1 MATKVESWKAEDGT
15 LHPTELTCVRYEVLN
30 RLFKELPQLKVC
42 RDVFSE
48 DSEVICEIL
57 APLVAAHAKDHPEV
71 PEKTTL
77 KPSDKPKWNTC
88 ANACQAV
95 QHSDQM
101 SCDRCNLTWDTNDS
115 SPPACRKDF
124 PAVNPKAFKRLL
136 PVDDGAFSDA

>member
-15 LHPTELTCVRYEVLN
+15 LHPTELMCVRYEVLN

-48 DSEVICEIL
+48 DSEIICEIL

-77 KPSDKPKWNTC
+77 KPSDKPKWDTC
-88 ANACQAV
+88 
-95 QHSDQM
+95 
-101 SCDRCNLTWDTNDS
+101 T
-115 SPPACRKDF
+115 
-124 PAVNPKAFKRLL
+124 NPKAFKRVV
-136 PVDDGAFSDA
+136 PIDDGSCNCRAGVKGSTRHHHRHCPAFQPMFHTGGLVNG